1 MVNERTPPGIL
12 RHVLA
17 EFAAKLMDDV
27 KAKRSF
33 VTSGALM
40 RLQAVIKKHDSAVAE
55 VAAALEAC
63 KLSGEEPPPPT
74 EPLLDERAVRDA
86 KRINGVFPADVV
98 SYYLYC

>member
-1 MVNERTPPGIL
+1 MVNQNTPPGIL

-17 EFAAKLMDDV
+17 EFATKLGNDV

-40 RLQAVIKKHDSAVAE
+40 RMQAIIKAHDSTVAE
-55 VAAALEAC
+55 AAAMLEAC
-63 KLSGEEPPPPT
+63 KLRGEEPPAPT

>member
-55 VAAALEAC
+55 AAAALERVSQRRGAAAAD
-63 KLSGEEPPPPT
+63 GA
-74 EPLLDERAVRDA
+74 LLDERAVRDA
-86 KRINGVFPADVV
+86 KRAAC
-98 SYYLYC
+98 SRLMS